1 MTTVPYI
8 SIKSV
13 LYDLSRLIP
22 ESQWNETDFL
32 EWATK
37 GLRRTKVNNKLQ
49 PKVCYIDLESH
60 KAQLPSDLRYL
71 TQIVYKAYAEANQ
84 ADIDDIRRSL
94 DLNDVEWTPA
104 IIHMNDPSGLA
115 TDIATVAANRFAWRP
130 LKATTN
136 TFFQAI
142 ACTPTLFPYLED
154 TFTTHCTDC
163 THEYIVDA
171 NGVITCTLSDGVL
184 AVSYLRYPKDED
196 SNVLIPDHE
205 TLKEALV
212 NYCLWM
218 YYTKKDILGEI
229 NLDKKIMY
237 YKQMFGHMA
246 SKAAAELNSPDL
258 AQMETIKDILQRLV
272 PRANQAEGLFAKL
285 NNKEDL
291 RW

>member
-37 GLRRTKVNNKLQ
+37 GLRRTKIYNKLQ
-49 PKVCYIDLESH
+49 SKVCYIALESH
-60 KAQLPSDLRYL
+60 KATLPSDLRYL
-71 TQIVYKAYAEANQ
+71 TQILYKAFTEVDQ
-84 ADIDDIRRSL
+84 TDIDEIRRSL

-104 IIHMNDPSGLA
+104 IIHMDNPSGLA
-115 TDIATVAANRFAWRP
+115 TDIATAASNRFIWRP
-130 LKATTN
+130 LKPATN

-142 ACTPTLFPYLED
+142 ACTPSLFPQLED
-154 TFTTHCTDC
+154 TLTTRYMDC
-163 THEYIVDA
+163 DHEFIVDA
-171 NGVITCTLSDGVL
+171 EGVITCSLTDAVL

-196 SNVLIPDHE
+196 LNVLIPDHE

-218 YYTKKDILGEI
+218 YYTKKDILGEP
-229 NLDKKIMY
+229 NLDKKIIY

-246 SKAAAELNSPDL
+246 SKAASELNSPDL

-272 PRANQAEGLFAKL
+272 PRANQAEGLFSKL